1 MIENKEEMKRVIEYE
16 KTLYFG
22 RGGVNKCLHMARLH
36 YTKEKIYFLW
46 KYVYYLRHCELYK
59 NTMSSSLLS
68 KIKLVIYRRKKNRL
82 GEKLG
87 IEISENCFAEGLQ
100 IYHGMIVVNSNAR
113 VGKNCKL
120 HGMNCIGNNG
130 YSDKVP
136 MMGMN
141 VELGAGAV
149 VIGDVVISDGT
160 IVAANA
166 VVNKSVNKKNCV
178 MAGVPASVV
187 KERE

>member
-1 MIENKEEMKRVIEYE
+1 MIDNKKELKRVVDYE
-16 KTLYFG
+16 KKLYFG
-22 RGGVNKCLHMARLH
+22 DGNKRSHMMRLR

-59 NTMSSSLLS
+59 NTMDSSTLS
-68 KIKLVIYRRKKNRL
+68 KMMLVIYRRKKNRL

-87 IEISENCFAEGLQ
+87 IEIAENCFEEGLQ
-100 IYHGMIVVNSNAR
+100 IYHGMIVVNSMAR
-113 VGKNCKL
+113 IGKNCKL

-141 VELGAGAV
+141 VELGVGAV
-149 VIGDVVISDGT
+149 VIGDITISDGQ
-160 IVAANA
+160 
-166 VVNKSVNKKNCV
+166 
-178 MAGVPASVV
+178 
-187 KERE
+187 

>member
-1 MIENKEEMKRVIEYE
+1 MIDNKKELKRVVDYE
-16 KTLYFG
+16 KKLYFG
-22 RGGVNKCLHMARLH
+22 DGNKRSHMMRLR

-59 NTMSSSLLS
+59 NTMDSSTLS
-68 KIKLVIYRRKKNRL
+68 KMMLVIYRRKKNRL

-87 IEISENCFAEGLQ
+87 IEIAENCFEEGLQ
-100 IYHGMIVVNSNAR
+100 IYHGMIVVNSMAR
-113 VGKNCKL
+113 IGK
-120 HGMNCIGNNG
+120 NG

-141 VELGAGAV
+141 VELGVGAV
-149 VIGDVVISDGT
+149 VIGDITISDGT
-160 IVAANA
+160 VVAANA
-166 VVNKSVNKKNCV
+166 VVNRSVDKRNCV
-178 MAGVPASVV
+178 MAGVPAKVI

>member
-1 MIENKEEMKRVIEYE
+1 LIDNKKELKRVVDYE
-16 KTLYFG
+16 KKLYFG
-22 RGGVNKCLHMARLH
+22 EGNKRSHMMRLR

-59 NTMSSSLLS
+59 NTMDSSTLS
-68 KIKLVIYRRKKNRL
+68 KMMLVIYRRKKNRL

-87 IEISENCFAEGLQ
+87 IEIAENCFEEGLQ
-100 IYHGMIVVNSNAR
+100 IYHGMIVVNSMAR
-113 VGKNCKL
+113 IGKNCKL

-141 VELGAGAV
+141 VELGVGAV
-149 VIGDVVISDGT
+149 VIGDITISDGT
-160 IVAANA
+160 VVAANA
-166 VVNKSVNKKNCV
+166 VVNRSVDKRNCV
-178 MAGVPASVV
+178 MAGVPAKVI